1 MSKGLRIVLSAAS
14 LAGVLLAQAG
24 CQQSGRPF
32 PKAGDE
38 PPPPVAQQ
46 IDKAS
51 RLSREAQRLEVAGDD
66 KQAIEKYRAAITE
79 YNELPAAWNNLGRL
93 LMARGDNLAAAE
105 AFKTASELSP
115 TDPRPLTNLGALWE
129 SLGYLDDASKWYD
142 QALQRNENHQPALR
156 RFLLVQELRGK
167 PDDSTPGRLKKALLM
182 EQDPWWINRFKRFH
196 QRSEEIAVPSSG
208 GSGTS

>member
-1 MSKGLRIVLSAAS
+1 MSKGLRTVLSVAS
-14 LAGVLLAQAG
+14 LSGVILAQAG
-24 CQQSGRPF
+24 CQQGARPF
-32 PKAGDE
+32 SRADDQ

-46 IDKAS
+46 IDNAS

-66 KQAIEKYRAAITE
+66 KLAIEKYRAALAE

-93 LMARGDNLAAAE
+93 LMKRGDNLAAAD

-142 QALQRNENHQPALR
+142 QALQRDENHQPALR

-167 PDDSTPGRLKKALLM
+167 PDDSTPGRLKKALLI

-196 QRSEEIAVPSSG
+196 QRSEEITGPSSG